1 MSYEFLG
8 SDADSQTRELH
19 TERCGAL
26 LVTTLGFDRAGSRVT
41 PALRDNRHREVE
53 TQTGETE

>member
-1 MSYEFLG
+1 MSCEFLG

-26 LVTTLGFDRAGSRVT
+26 LVATLELIVPV
-41 PALRDNRHREVE
+41 PA
-53 TQTGETE
+53 